1 MAVIKKDGGYMPL
14 PISIKR
20 GNPIPLDATSIWY
33 DYDSMAHY
41 AATDVTAYVG
51 QILVHVD
58 EAAEV
63 AKVYVIASPA
73 GDLTLVGEDASS
85 GSGSAINVD
94 NHTIELDSENLLR
107 LKDFGVRYY
116 RYVAAS
122 EDEEGNPI
130 PASYVLQEVDEDHPW
145 KAGLIPQVAASDDGN
160 YIIGWYEPNPT
171 TIDGVNTAVTALQG
185 ELQTVKNNLSQNYY
199 TKEELAKVLNYK
211 GAKNSLAEIEAIT
224 DGNIGDV
231 YVDKSSGIEYIWD
244 GTQWD
249 ALGNTVDLSGYVTK
263 AEIGTLETDVE
274 TLQTDVGTL
283 KTDTSS
289 LKKVQD
295 QLVTDVDNLETQVG
309 NLETLIGAP
318 ANAENNTEASGLYA
332 VIAKEIGD
340 ANFLKGVQVDGTD
353 LAVSQRKV
361 QLSTFNKD
369 STVSGLVPVAAI
381 ELGENEKKS
390 DYFLNAEGNW
400 AIPLDSRIGTL
411 TYNNVAYDDVTSYV
425 DARVQNATIQWE
437 SISQTV

>member
-58 EAAEV
+58 EVAEV
-63 AKVYVIASPA
+63 AKVYVIANPA

-85 GSGSAINVD
+85 GSAINVD
-94 NHTIELDSENLLR
+94 NRTIELDNENLLR

-116 RYVAAS
+116 RYIAAS
-122 EDEEGNPI
+122 EDEHGKPI
-130 PASYVLQEVDEDHPW
+130 PSSYVLQEVDEDHPW
-145 KAGLIPQVAASDDGN
+145 KAGLIPQVATSDDGN
-160 YIIGWYEPNPT
+160 YVIGWYEPNPT

-199 TKEELAKVLNYK
+199 TKEELGKVLNYK

-263 AEIGTLETDVE
+263 VEIGTLKNDVE
-274 TLQTDVGTL
+274 TLKTDTGTL
-283 KTDTSS
+283 KTDTSN

-295 QLVTDVDNLETQVG
+295 QLVKDVDNLETQVG

-318 ANAENNTEASGLYA
+318 ANAETSTEASGLYA

-353 LAVSQRKV
+353 LVISQRKV

-369 STVSGLVPVAAI
+369 STVSGLVPVVTI
-381 ELGENEKKS
+381 ELGENKKKS